1 MSLDLIIPMSSNLII
16 ITGLIYAYIAIE
28 QGFKG
33 NLPMAICYI
42 CYAGANVGL
51 YMMATK

>member
-1 MSLDLIIPMSSNLII
+1 MEGCSMSGWLIIV
-16 ITGLIYAYIAIE
+16 TGIIYAYIGAE
-28 QGFKG
+28 QFFKG
-33 NLPMAICYI
+33 NLPMGVTYL

>member
-1 MSLDLIIPMSSNLII
+1 MSGPLIIV
-16 ITGLIYAYIAIE
+16 TGIIYAYVAGE
-28 QGFKG
+28 QLSRG
-33 NLPMAICYI
+33 NIPMFVMYM